1 MPDLTPLDALK
12 SFCSRNT
19 EDPRPY
25 RHHPIRTTTHA
36 FGVDGSALLCVPL
49 AMLDDPAE
57 ITPVVIDDPW
67 FIRKDMR
74 RLIDRAKAKAG
85 ELHPLPAIPTKIP
98 CKRCGGDGL
107 SPVKAKCDE
116 CDANGEFV
124 HGSHWYSC
132 AHCDGDGMIAS
143 SDPGAA
149 KSTDTCQSCSGFGEP
164 IGQPV
169 QIGTSYMA
177 RLYLARIAAL
187 PGARIAT
194 PIGDVTEPIYFT
206 CDFGDGVVM
215 PYIYPKAIKPTHQEH
230 AS

>member
-25 RHHPIRTTTHA
+25 THHPIRTDTHA
-36 FGVDGSALLCVPL
+36 FGVDGNALLCVPL
-49 AMLDDPAE
+49 EMLDDPAE

-85 ELHPLPAIPTKIP
+85 ELHTLPAIPTKIP
-98 CKRCGGDGL
+98 CKRCGGDGFAR
-107 SPVKAKCDE
+107 VEVKCDE
-116 CDANGEFV
+116 CGGDGEFE

-149 KSTDTCQSCSGFGEP
+149 KSTNSCRSCSGTGEP
-164 IGQPV
+164 AGQDVP
-169 QIGTSYMA
+169 IGTAFMA
-177 RLYLARIAAL
+177 RHYLVRIAAL

-194 PIGDVTEPIYFT
+194 PIGADTDPIYFT
-206 CDFGDGVVM
+206 CDFGGGVVM
-215 PYIYPKAIKPTHQEH
+215 PYVYPRAIKPTNQEH
-230 AS
+230 SS